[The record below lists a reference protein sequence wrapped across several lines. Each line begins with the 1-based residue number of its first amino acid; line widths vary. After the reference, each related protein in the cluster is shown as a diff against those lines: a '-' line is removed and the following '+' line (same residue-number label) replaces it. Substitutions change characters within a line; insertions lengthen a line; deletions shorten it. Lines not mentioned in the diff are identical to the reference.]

1 MKSETIGKLALALSK
16 AQSKIT
22 GALKDSQ
29 NPFFKSNYSDL
40 ASVMDA
46 IRIPFSE
53 NELSVSQITDE
64 KDGKLIL
71 LTFLMH
77 SSGEYLMSTYPVS
90 SKDMNNPQAIG
101 SGITYARRYALAAI
115 AGVAQVDD
123 DSERAMARTMVEEK
137 KPAAPA
143 ITPKSDSDLND
154 FFDDPNPRALVK
166 PVVSVENPPNY
177 TKKVVSEAQLKRL
190 YAIQNKSTLSNEE
203 VSAMIKLRFGKTSSK
218 DLTNSE
224 YQDLIAV
231 IEAH

>member
-1 MKSETIGKLALALSK
+1 MKSESIGKLALALSK

-22 GALKDSQ
+22 GALMDSQ
-29 NPFFKSNYSDL
+29 NPFFKSSYADL

-46 IRIPFSE
+46 IRIPFAE
-53 NELSVSQITDE
+53 NELAVSQIADE

-123 DSERAMARTMVEEK
+123 DSESAMARPKVEEK
-137 KPAAPA
+137 KSLVNHAP
-143 ITPKSDSDLND
+143 TFQSDVEKGAEYVKAGKLVSD
-154 FFDDPNPRALVK
+154 
-166 PVVSVENPPNY
+166 
-177 TKKVVSEAQLKRL
+177 AQLKRL
-190 YAIQNKSTLSNEE
+190 YAIQSKSKMSGDDI
-203 VSAMIKLRFGKTSSK
+203 SKMIKMRFKKESSK
-218 DLTNSE
+218 ELNMNE
-224 YQDLIAV
+224 YDELCSVVLANTEV
-231 IEAH
+231 

>member
-1 MKSETIGKLALALSK
+1 MKSESIGKLALALSK

-22 GALKDSQ
+22 GALMDSQ
-29 NPFFKSNYSDL
+29 NPFFKSSYADL

-46 IRIPFSE
+46 IRIPFAE
-53 NELSVSQITDE
+53 NELSVSQIADE

-123 DSERAMARTMVEEK
+123 DSEGAMARPKVEEK
-137 KPAAPA
+137 KPLVNHAP
-143 ITPKSDSDLND
+143 TFQSDVEKGAEYVKAGKLVSD
-154 FFDDPNPRALVK
+154 
-166 PVVSVENPPNY
+166 
-177 TKKVVSEAQLKRL
+177 AQLKRL
-190 YAIQNKSTLSNEE
+190 YAIQSKSKMSGDDI
-203 VSAMIKLRFGKTSSK
+203 SKMIKMRFKKESSK
-218 DLTNSE
+218 ELNMNE
-224 YQDLIAV
+224 YDELCSVVLANTEV
-231 IEAH
+231 